1 MINPKFIEVHNKIQI
16 VIDSIAVNESDKA
29 INLLVSIN
37 EQLDDLLDQ
46 TDEDEDLVEISKY
59 QVLVNQLYVKVNPP
73 EDEQ

>member
-1 MINPKFIEVHNKIQI
+1 MINPKFIEIHDKIQI